1 MAKTT
6 GKGKGKTVS
15 KTKAVAGGAG
25 EAGYEEVADLE
36 DASDAELLQL
46 GLRNVECRRLRR
58 YLAAPEQNRPP

>member
-1 MAKTT
+1 MADYDDYGRPPRGT
-6 GKGKGKTVS
+6 G
-15 KTKAVAGGAG
+15 
-25 EAGYEEVADLE
+25 GYEEVADLE

>member
-1 MAKTT
+1 MEAFLAKSGHLQPLTLPQ
-6 GKGKGKTVS
+6 VLR
-15 KTKAVAGGAG
+15 